1 MTKALK
7 PLSNSQRDIIRKMAA
22 ILVCAEIEVRAIAP
36 QLEKSTCKKYNS
48 ESADSYLNTFLNS
61 NPEYKRVW
69 KLLLKDKSSVERDF
83 LERMRR
89 ENGK

>member
-1 MTKALK
+1 MTKSLK
-7 PLSNSQRDIIRKMAA
+7 PLSSGQRDIIRKMAA

-36 QLEKSTCKKYNS
+36 EFEKTTGKKYDFHS
-48 ESADSYLNTFLNS
+48 ETSYVNTFLNS

-69 KLLLKDKSSVERDF
+69 KLLVKDKASHERDF
-83 LERMRR
+83 LERLRS